1 MTQRYSDQILGR
13 LMDLHPKIIDLSLDR
28 IERLLHALGDPHLA
42 LPPVVHVA
50 GTNGKGSTTAF
61 LRAMLEAAG
70 YRVHV
75 YTSPHLVTFA
85 ERIRLAGKVIDET
98 ELADILEYCETR
110 NEGRPITYFEITTA
124 AGFEAFARHQADAVL
139 LEVGMGGRVDA
150 TNVVPN
156 PAATVITPVSMDH
169 MAFLGNTLGKIAF
182 EKAAIQKAGVPSVI
196 GWQAPEAGRVIEDF
210 AADIGA
216 PMWRFDREYRVDP
229 WGDGVRYASD
239 GLDLTVPRIGLPGAH
254 QHQNLAAALAAAERL
269 RGAGF
274 ELPDGALADG
284 AARVDWPGRLQRL
297 TRGPVVERL
306 GPDWEVWLDGGHNAA
321 AGAVLGEQ
329 AARWADADGRDLHLI
344 FGMLNSKAADAFLS
358 PLVPHA
364 RTARTVTIPGEIN
377 SLTAQEAA
385 AAGRAVGLSADMA
398 PDLPAAADALAK
410 AAPRPGRLLICG
422 SLYLAGHV
430 LAEHG

>member
-1 MTQRYSDQILGR
+1 MTQRYSDQILTR

-85 ERIRLAGKVIDET
+85 ERIRLAGKIIDET
-98 ELADILEYCETR
+98 ELADILEYCEIR
-110 NEGRPITYFEITTA
+110 NDGRPITYFEITTA
-124 AGFEAFARHQADAVL
+124 AGIEAFARHEADAVL

-150 TNVVPN
+150 TNVVPK

-169 MAFLGNTLGKIAF
+169 MAFLGNTLGKIAY
-182 EKAAIQKAGVPSVI
+182 EKAAIQKRAVPSVI
-196 GWQAPEAGRVIEDF
+196 GWQEPEAARVIEGF
-210 AADIGA
+210 AADVGA

-229 WGDGVRYASD
+229 WGEGLRYTSD
-239 GLDLTVPRIGLPGAH
+239 TLDLTVGTIGLPGRH
-254 QHQNLAAALAAAERL
+254 QHQNLAAALAGAERL
-269 RGAGF
+269 RAAGF
-274 ELPDGALADG
+274 DLPDAALIAG

-297 TRGPVVERL
+297 TRGPMVDLL
-306 GPDWEVWLDGGHNAA
+306 GPGWELWLDGGHNAA
-321 AGAVLGEQ
+321 AGAVLGTQ
-329 AARWADADGRDLHLI
+329 AARWAKEDGRDLHLI

-358 PLVPHA
+358 PLVAHA
-364 RTARTVTIPGEIN
+364 LSARTVTIPGEIN

-385 AAGRAVGLSADMA
+385 AAGRMVGLSADTA
-398 PDLPAAADALAK
+398 PDVLGAAKALAE

-430 LAEHG
+430 LADHG